1 MGVADWTVACLI
13 PILGPS
19 CVSSQWGA
27 STWSSRFLSISLE
40 QMLGKMHCQM
50 PAILGVENSD

>member
-1 MGVADWTVACLI
+1 MGVADWTVAFCLM

-19 CVSSQWGA
+19 CVSSPVG
-27 STWSSRFLSISLE
+27 STWSSRFLSVSLE
-40 QMLGKMHCQM
+40 QMLQWLYCQM